1 MSSNAGYTPDQYG
14 SGKSYSSDP
23 GLSVGQSD
31 DRSLGD
37 LFSDVSKDLTLLL
50 RQEVELAKAE
60 AKQSVARASRGAGM
74 LGGAG
79 YAGHLMVLFL
89 SVAAWWAIGDGTGR
103 GWSALIVAVF
113 WAIVAAVLAV
123 MGRAQLK
130 AVQGLQRTTE
140 TVKEIP
146 DAVKGNEEA
155 VR

>member
-1 MSSNAGYTPDQYG
+1 MSTGAGYTPDSYE
-14 SGKSYSSDP
+14 SGRSQD
-23 GLSVGQSD
+23 QRD
-31 DRSLGD
+31 DRSIGD
-37 LFSDVSKDLTLLL
+37 LFSSVTQDLSLLM

-60 AKQSVARASRGAGM
+60 ATQSITRAGRGAGL